1 MQVAHVILVH
11 KNPEQVKRLIL
22 TLCHS
27 DSIIFLHVDK
37 KSRIED
43 FNEMLIMPNVYFI
56 KRRVAVNW
64 GGFSQIEAVVNS
76 FRELSEVSPNVDYI
90 NLLSGQDYPIK
101 SINNFHHFLMRNPG
115 RAFMEFLSF
124 DHPWVIAAKERFN
137 KYHFSDIDF
146 LGKYKIEKFVTNI
159 LPKRKFPEEFK
170 LVGKSQWF
178 TIDNECLQ
186 YILRFVSRRK
196 GLYRKF
202 KYSWGADELVFQSI
216 IYNSPL
222 AYKMINN
229 NLRYIDWSGNQSSPK
244 TMTILDKEIL
254 MESDNYFAR
263 KFDINVDVEIMDFL
277 DTEFLNV

>member
-1 MQVAHVILVH
+1 MQVAHVILAH

-22 TLCHS
+22 SLYHPS
-27 DSIIFLHVDK
+27 SIIFLHVDK
-37 KSRIED
+37 KRNIKD
-43 FNEMLIMPNVYFI
+43 FNEILTLPNVCFI
-56 KRRVAVNW
+56 KNRVSVNW

-76 FRELSEVSPNVDYI
+76 FKEVAEISPSVNYI
-90 NLLSGQDYPIK
+90 NVLSGQDYPIK
-101 SINNFHHFLMRNPG
+101 SINSFHHFLMSNPG
-115 RAFMEFLSF
+115 RVFMEFLAF
-124 DHPWVIAAKERFN
+124 DDPWVIAAKERFN

-146 LGKYKIEKFVTNI
+146 LGKYKVEKFVTSI
-159 LPKRKFPEEFK
+159 LPKRMFPEEFK

-186 YILRFVSRRK
+186 YILQFISRTK

-229 NLRYIDWSGNQSSPK
+229 NLRYIDWSENQSSPK
-244 TMTILDKEIL
+244 TITILDKEKLI
-254 MESDNYFAR
+254 ESDAYFAR
-263 KFDINVDVEIMDFL
+263 KFDIDIDEEIVNFL
-277 DTEFLNV
+277 DAEFLNT